1 MEKSRKQ
8 KEITDSVSIIE
19 SSHPSN
25 SAKPIKK
32 PKKQLVDK
40 FETLNSLMKDLE
52 LDTKRN
58 ELEWAL
64 SDKERL
70 ERFKNR
76 MSTEISQLK
85 CFITEFRKSNE
96 ELRNIIDSYM
106 SKYEE
111 LTEQNILFTSQLA
124 IERGQKL
131 ELEATNKEQVLLDN
145 KPKVMQQN
153 IQQPSS

>member
-8 KEITDSVSIIE
+8 KEITDSGSIIE
-19 SSHPSN
+19 SPHPSN

-32 PKKQLVDK
+32 PKKQIVGK
-40 FETLNSLMKDLE
+40 FEKLNSLMKDLE

-64 SDKERL
+64 SEKARL

-85 CFITEFRKSNE
+85 CFITDFRKSNDD
-96 ELRNIIDSYM
+96 LRKIIDSYM

-131 ELEATNKEQVLLDN
+131 ELEAANKEQVLLDN
-145 KPKVMQQN
+145 KLTLMQEN
-153 IQQPSS
+153 IQPPLN